1 MSLSSHST
9 PSSPVSGPTT
19 SSETRTEPQIAPSH
33 NENNIHKESAPVPPA
48 QPQISICAAPP
59 TPPPEADDFRS
70 PSLSDPESL
79 LASPPMTSLSTSVSS
94 PAWFPPFD
102 PLPLVT
108 SSSSAT
114 LFDQCLSPSSTSNE
128 NPAPKLAHK
137 LVQSVILEDGEIAEA
152 EAMMKKLG
160 IKCQALEPGEVI
172 DSKPVKATPTPPNAP
187 SVATIPLPPDGESAS
202 PSSPSAATAAS
213 SPSASPPSPASNSV
227 PAPTIAIDLPPN
239 EKPSTEHKTPN
250 VYING
255 LPPNFPED
263 QLFALARPFG
273 IVRSVRS
280 FTRHVGDAETG
291 YGFVLFD
298 DIESAERCIN
308 ALRRYRNLHPTFSKQ
323 VHKIPGTPYA
333 NVQPAST
340 LANPALLSVPQ
351 SSSSQGD
358 AAEGGGRGS
367 SAGAWEQE
375 SAGAGSVD
383 STFKAKMTRLADTN
397 STNLYIEGLPLSID
411 EATLS
416 ALVSPYAIRSSRFF
430 QTKLSTPPRIIA
442 FVRLETRA
450 AAEEIIERLHG
461 RMVRGWN
468 DPGSRISV
476 RFADTSEQRELRR
489 NERFARDGDQASG
502 QLSIAQATLLNLR
515 GKELNSRQHD
525 ATAFEVDYS
534 RAPPMRYPA
543 NVNNSALDLASLY
556 QQQRANV
563 NLNTRGMD
571 PAMAS
576 LLQSLQ
582 GGGRRDHD
590 LDDMYD
596 FQPRGHGALP
606 HHQPQQQ
613 QQHLAPQP
621 HGITLPGGG
630 YTPAEEFILRS
641 AMPLKRRPAPLDLST
656 MDANIGMGVRGHR
669 AHAATLA
676 VPQQQQHHFEPQMFE
691 EKDLDEEA
699 FHAVGPQQPQPRQ
712 SDFNQSQQ
720 HQRRLVRGPSSTQD
734 FIRTHPNSQ
743 TQQQQHY
750 NARNN
755 GISNN
760 GTFRTPAMNNHNN
773 NNMTINT
780 NNSSNVPTHTN
791 NTGIYNRMNN
801 RSHNGPSAGFNH
813 TRSHS
818 RTYSSTL
825 DVDQPSPALTYSS
838 RGSTAAYSPATPFF
852 NSFDEQE
859 NNFRATQLQGKKPNS
874 RTVTR

>member
-1 MSLSSHST
+1 
-9 PSSPVSGPTT
+9 
-19 SSETRTEPQIAPSH
+19 
-33 NENNIHKESAPVPPA
+33 
-48 QPQISICAAPP
+48 
-59 TPPPEADDFRS
+59 
-70 PSLSDPESL
+70 
-79 LASPPMTSLSTSVSS
+79 MTSLSTSVSS

-128 NPAPKLAHK
+128 NLAPKLAHK
-137 LVQSVILEDGEIAEA
+137 LVQSGILEDGEIAEA
-152 EAMMKKLG
+152 EVMMKKLN
-160 IKCQALEPGEVI
+160 IKCQALEPGEII

-187 SVATIPLPPDGESAS
+187 SVATIPLPPIDGESPS
-202 PSSPSAATAAS
+202 HSSPSAATAAS
-213 SPSASPPSPASNSV
+213 SPSASPPSPNPESV
-227 PAPTIAIDLPPN
+227 PAPTIAIDLQPN
-239 EKPSTEHKTPN
+239 EKPTSEHKTPN

-383 STFKAKMTRLADTN
+383 STFKAKMTRLADGS

-515 GKELNSRQHD
+515 GKELNSRHHD
-525 ATAFEVDYS
+525 AAAFEVDYS

-543 NVNNSALDLASLY
+543 NVNNSALDLVSLY
-556 QQQRANV
+556 QQQHRANV

-582 GGGRRDHD
+582 GSGRRDHD
-590 LDDMYD
+590 SDGMYD

-606 HHQPQQQ
+606 HHPQQQ

-641 AMPLKRRPAPLDLST
+641 AMPLKRRPAPLDLSS

-676 VPQQQQHHFEPQMFE
+676 VPQQQHHFEPQMFVE
-691 EKDLDEEA
+691 EMDLDEEA
-699 FHAVGPQQPQPRQ
+699 FHQQPQQPQSRQ
-712 SDFNQSQQ
+712 VDFNQPQQ

-743 TQQQQHY
+743 TQQQHY

-760 GTFRTPAMNNHNN
+760 STLRTPAMNQNNHNN

-780 NNSSNVPTHTN
+780 NNTSNVPNHTN

-801 RSHNGPSAGFNH
+801 RHNGPSAGFNH

>member
-1 MSLSSHST
+1 
-9 PSSPVSGPTT
+9 
-19 SSETRTEPQIAPSH
+19 
-33 NENNIHKESAPVPPA
+33 
-48 QPQISICAAPP
+48 
-59 TPPPEADDFRS
+59 
-70 PSLSDPESL
+70 
-79 LASPPMTSLSTSVSS
+79 MTSLSTSVSS
-94 PAWFPPFD
+94 PAWFPSFD

-114 LFDQCLSPSSTSNE
+114 LFDQCLSPSSTFNE
-128 NPAPKLAHK
+128 NLAPKLAHK

-152 EAMMKKLG
+152 EVMMEKLG
-160 IKCQALEPGEVI
+160 IKCQGLPSSSSVI
-172 DSKPVKATPTPPNAP
+172 DPKPVKATPTPPNAP
-187 SVATIPLPPDGESAS
+187 SVATIPLPPVDGESAAH
-202 PSSPSAATAAS
+202 SSPSAATAATP
-213 SPSASPPSPASNSV
+213 PSASPSSPASESV
-227 PAPTIAIDLPPN
+227 PAPIPAIDIQPH

-525 ATAFEVDYS
+525 TAAFEVDYS

-543 NVNNSALDLASLY
+543 PQGNAVHNSALDLASLY
-556 QQQRANV
+556 QQQQRANGS
-563 NLNTRGMD
+563 LNTRGMD

-576 LLQSLQ
+576 LLQTLQ
-582 GGGRRDHD
+582 AGGRRDHD
-590 LDDMYD
+590 MDGMYD
-596 FQPRGHGALP
+596 FQPRSHGALP
-606 HHQPQQQ
+606 HHQPQQ

-656 MDANIGMGVRGHR
+656 MDVNIGMGVRGHR

-676 VPQQQQHHFEPQMFE
+676 VPQQQHHQFEPQMFE
-691 EKDLDEEA
+691 EMDLDEEA

-712 SDFNQSQQ
+712 VDFNQSQQ

-743 TQQQQHY
+743 TQQQHY

-760 GTFRTPAMNNHNN
+760 STLRTPAMNNHNN

-780 NNSSNVPTHTN
+780 NNSSNVPNHTN

-801 RSHNGPSAGFNH
+801 NRSHNGSSAGFNH
-813 TRSHS
+813 NRSHS

-859 NNFRATQLQGKKPNS
+859 NNFRATQLQGKKHNS